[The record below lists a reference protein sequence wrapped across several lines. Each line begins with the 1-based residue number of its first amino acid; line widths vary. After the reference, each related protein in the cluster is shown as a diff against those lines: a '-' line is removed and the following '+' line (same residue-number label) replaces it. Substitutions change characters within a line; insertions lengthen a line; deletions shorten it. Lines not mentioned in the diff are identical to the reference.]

1 MATIDPIP
9 QVVAPPPIRPTL
21 ASRLPPGGTQDPAEI
36 LSLFLQWVED
46 VGFEP
51 YPAQE
56 EALLELMQGK
66 HVILSTP
73 TGSGKSLVAL
83 GLHFKALC
91 EGRRCYYTSPVK
103 ALASEKFFSLCEDLG
118 AENVGMQTGD
128 ASINSKAPIIC
139 CTAEVLSNLAL
150 RRGAAVDA
158 PYVVMDEFHYYAD
171 PERGVAWQ
179 VPLITLPRTQFLLMS
194 ATLGDMRDIEAHL
207 RRQTDREPVTIA
219 SDQRPVPL
227 YYEYRETPLHETVN
241 DLIEQG
247 RTPAYIV
254 CFTQREAAE
263 LAQSLTSFSLAS
275 KREREEIR
283 EHIGDFHFD
292 TPYGKTVRRML
303 DHGVGIHHAGLL
315 PKYRLL
321 VEQLSQRGLLEVI
334 CGTDTLGVGVNIPI
348 RTVVFTQL
356 SKFDGT
362 ETAILKVR
370 DFKQIAGRAGRK
382 GFDEEGWVVCQAPEH
397 VIENKRRER
406 RAKGGKRGAKVH
418 RKAPPRD
425 RFVAW
430 DEKTF
435 QSLVK
440 RPPETLR
447 SQFRMSNSMVLSLLQ
462 QDAEHD
468 DPDRPNFAS
477 LRETIERSHESPA
490 RKRELLSTAA
500 AHVRSLYRTGV
511 LGMTKDSQTNYR
523 WVVVNEDL
531 QFNFSLHQQLSLF
544 LVETIE
550 RLDPTAP
557 DYALDVLT
565 LAESVLENPM
575 AVLYRQSDVHRD
587 ELNAKLKA
595 QGMPFEER
603 IERLDK
609 VTWPKPKAD
618 FVYEEF
624 DRFRRIHPWVGSD
637 NIRPKS
643 IGRDMFETYAGFN
656 DYVRRYGLERSEGL
670 LLRYLSQLYKTVTQ
684 SVPRNAVDSVLLD
697 IKAFLRT
704 TVEHTDA
711 SLLEEWEAMVHPELR
726 LERREEAEK
735 IKRAMRDQELL
746 GDPRAFAARVRAEL
760 HYLVRALAHHD
771 WEEAV
776 ASVRPPDDGGEPWTE
791 DRFQQ
796 ALAPFLALHGEL
808 DFSARAR
815 GADLTRIDV
824 VQPRVW
830 SVRHTLVDPQGDDD
844 WALEGLIDLRRGKS
858 LESPLFQ
865 LGRIGT

>member
-1 MATIDPIP
+1 MADPDTLEAIL
-9 QVVAPPPIRPTL
+9 APPKARPTL
-21 ASRLPPGGTQDPAEI
+21 ASRVPEGGTKDPAEI
-36 LSLFLQWVED
+36 LSLFLAWVEE
-46 VGFEP
+46 VGFDP

-56 EALLELMQGK
+56 EALLALMQGN

-150 RRGAAVDA
+150 RLGDRVDA

-179 VPLITLPRTQFLLMS
+179 IPLITLPRTQFLLMS
-194 ATLGDMRDIEAHL
+194 ATLGDMRAIEEKL
-207 RRQTDREPVTIA
+207 RQQTEREPVTVS

-227 YYEYRETPLHETVN
+227 YYEYRETPLHETVE
-241 DLIEQG
+241 DLVEKG
-247 RTPAYIV
+247 RAPAYIV
-254 CFTQREAAE
+254 CFTQRDAAE
-263 LAQSLTSFSLAS
+263 LAQSLTSAS
-275 KREREEIR
+275 MSSRQEREAIR
-283 EHIGDFHFD
+283 EHVGDFHFD

-321 VEQLSQRGLLEVI
+321 VEQLSQRGLLKVI

-356 SKFDGT
+356 CKFDGT
-362 ETAILKVR
+362 ETVILKVR

-382 GFDEEGWVVCQAPEH
+382 GFDDKGWVVCQAPEH

-406 RAKGGKRGAKVH
+406 RAGGGKRSKVH
-418 RKAPPRD
+418 RKAPPRE
-425 RFVAW
+425 RFIPW
-430 DEKTF
+430 DQKTF
-435 QSLVK
+435 ESLVR
-440 RPPETLR
+440 RPPETLK

-462 QDAEHD
+462 QDGD
-468 DPDRPNFAS
+468 RNDPDRPNFAS
-477 LRETIERSHESPA
+477 LRELIGRSHESPA
-490 RKRELLSTAA
+490 RKAELLQTAA
-500 AHVRSLYRTGV
+500 AHVRSLYHTGV
-511 LGMTKDSQTNYR
+511 LGISKDAKTNYR

-557 DYALDVLT
+557 DYSLDVLT

-575 AVLYRQSDVHRD
+575 AVLYRQQDVYRD
-587 ELNAKLKA
+587 ELMAQLKA
-595 QGMPFEER
+595 QGLPWEER
-603 IERLDK
+603 IEKLEK
-609 VTWPKPKAD
+609 VTWPKPRAE
-618 FVYEEF
+618 FVYESF
-624 DRFRRIHPWVGSD
+624 NRFRRVHPWVGSD

-643 IGRDMFETYAGFN
+643 IGRDMFETYASFN

-670 LLRYLSQLYKTVTQ
+670 LLRYISQLFKTVSQ
-684 SVPRNAVDSVLLD
+684 SVPKNAQDEVLLD

-711 SLLEEWEAMVHPELR
+711 SLLEEWEAMLHPELR
-726 LERREEAEK
+726 LERRDQAEK
-735 IKRAMRDQELL
+735 IKQLIRDQELL

-760 HYLVRALAHHD
+760 HYLVRSLAHHD

-776 ASVRPPDDGGEPWTE
+776 ASVRQVEGAEPWTE
-791 DRFQQ
+791 DRFQT
-796 ALAPFLALHGEL
+796 ALAPFFAEHTEL
-808 DFSARAR
+808 DFSGRAR

-830 SVRHTLVDPQGDDD
+830 RVRQTLVDPEGDNL
-844 WALEGLIDLRRGKS
+844 WSLEGTIDLRRGKS

-865 LGRIGT
+865 LERIGT

>member
-1 MATIDPIP
+1 MTSSDLQPA
-9 QVVAPPPIRPTL
+9 VLAPPPARPTL
-21 ASRLPPGGTQDPAEI
+21 ASRVPPGGTQDPAEI
-36 LSLFLQWVED
+36 LSLFLQWLED

-56 EALLELMQGK
+56 EALLALIEGQ

-150 RRGAAVDA
+150 RLGDRVDA

-179 VPLITLPRTQFLLMS
+179 VPLITLARTQFLLMS

-207 RRQTDREPVTIA
+207 RRQTQRESVTIS

-227 YYEYRETPLHETVN
+227 YYEYRETPLHETVD
-241 DLIEQG
+241 DLIQQG

-263 LAQSLTSFSLAS
+263 LAQSLTSVALST
-275 KREREEIR
+275 REQRAAIR

-321 VEQLSQRGLLEVI
+321 VEQLSQRGLLKVI

-348 RTVVFTQL
+348 RTVVFTRL
-356 SKFDGT
+356 CKFDGT
-362 ETAILKVR
+362 ETVILKVR

-382 GFDEEGWVVCQAPEH
+382 GFDDKGWVVCQAPEH

-406 RAKGGKRGAKVH
+406 RAKGGKRSKVH

-425 RFVAW
+425 RFIPW
-430 DEKTF
+430 DQKTF
-435 QSLVK
+435 ESLVR

-462 QDAEHD
+462 QDAERD
-468 DPDRPNFAS
+468 DPDRPNFSS
-477 LRETIERSHESPA
+477 LREVIERSHETPA
-490 RKRELLSTAA
+490 RKRELLATAA

-511 LGMTKDSQTNYR
+511 LGMTKDAKTEYR
-523 WVVVNEDL
+523 WIVVNEDL

-550 RLDPTAP
+550 RLDPVAP
-557 DYALDVLT
+557 DYSLDVLT
-565 LAESVLENPM
+565 LAESVLE
-575 AVLYRQSDVHRD
+575 
-587 ELNAKLKA
+587 
-595 QGMPFEER
+595 
-603 IERLDK
+603 
-609 VTWPKPKAD
+609 
-618 FVYEEF
+618 
-624 DRFRRIHPWVGSD
+624 
-637 NIRPKS
+637 
-643 IGRDMFETYAGFN
+643 
-656 DYVRRYGLERSEGL
+656 
-670 LLRYLSQLYKTVTQ
+670 
-684 SVPRNAVDSVLLD
+684 
-697 IKAFLRT
+697 
-704 TVEHTDA
+704 
-711 SLLEEWEAMVHPELR
+711 
-726 LERREEAEK
+726 
-735 IKRAMRDQELL
+735 
-746 GDPRAFAARVRAEL
+746 
-760 HYLVRALAHHD
+760 
-771 WEEAV
+771 
-776 ASVRPPDDGGEPWTE
+776 
-791 DRFQQ
+791 
-796 ALAPFLALHGEL
+796 
-808 DFSARAR
+808 
-815 GADLTRIDV
+815 
-824 VQPRVW
+824 
-830 SVRHTLVDPQGDDD
+830 
-844 WALEGLIDLRRGKS
+844 
-858 LESPLFQ
+858 
-865 LGRIGT
+865 